1 MMIHTLYLFFRTKLR
16 ESECMI
22 MSVYILLVELGMKRP
37 HTNRNI
43 KYENTIGIKHQRNIK
58 NRKSLYD

>member
-16 ESECMI
+16 EYECMI
-22 MSVYILLVELGMKRP
+22 MSVYILLGMKRP
-37 HTNRNI
+37 HTNSNI
-43 KYENTIGIKHQRNIK
+43 KYENTIDIKHQRNIK